1 MIDWKE
7 YGPIYTVAPG
17 IKKIDEFGEGE
28 NMVSWIKDTK
38 GGVVE
43 GDGYY
48 FFKDDAGDF
57 YKMEMEFK
65 EVLSKVLIRKWIQPQ
80 LVVSLSGCSEGGYT
94 NIENRAFLEAAYGAS
109 NAINVII
116 SDKVI
121 STKQA
126 IELLS
131 A

>member
-1 MIDWKE
+1 MSIRKL
-7 YGPIYTVAPG
+7 IS
-17 IKKIDEFGEGE
+17 KISALKQNVLITITASEVKAE
-28 NMVSWIKDTK
+28 NLETGLTHSMLRKSSHPRTL
-38 GGVVE
+38 
-43 GDGYY
+43 
-48 FFKDDAGDF
+48 AGDF